1 MEADIYTISG
11 TKKGSTQLPDDIFGL
26 SWNADLVH
34 QVVTSELSNKRV
46 SIAHTKGRGE
56 VRGGGKKPWRQKG
69 TGRARHGSIRSPIWI
84 GGGTTHGPR
93 AEKDYSKKIN
103 RKMRAKALFTVL
115 SKKLADNEIMFVD
128 SLSALDGKTKTARD
142 IVLNLSKVQGFE
154 RLATKKKNAALFTL
168 SKSDAKVEAKRGFKN
183 IASVM
188 AGEIENLNVLDA
200 LNYTYLIIS
209 NPEQSLAFL
218 KSKQK

>member
-1 MEADIYTISG
+1 MEAIVYNVSG
-11 TKKGSTQLPDDIFGL
+11 AKKGSTQLPDEVFGL
-26 SWNADLVH
+26 SWNPDLVH
-34 QVVTSELSNKRV
+34 QVVTSELANKRV

-103 RKMRAKALFTVL
+103 RKMRTKALFTVL
-115 SKKLADNEIMFVD
+115 SKKLADNEIMFID
-128 SLSALDGKTKTARD
+128 SLAVLDGKTKTARD

-154 RLATKKKNAALFTL
+154 RLAKKKKNAALFTL

-183 IASVM
+183 IVSVGT
-188 AGEIENLNVLDA
+188 GEIENLNVLDA
-200 LNYTYLIIS
+200 LSHTYLIIS